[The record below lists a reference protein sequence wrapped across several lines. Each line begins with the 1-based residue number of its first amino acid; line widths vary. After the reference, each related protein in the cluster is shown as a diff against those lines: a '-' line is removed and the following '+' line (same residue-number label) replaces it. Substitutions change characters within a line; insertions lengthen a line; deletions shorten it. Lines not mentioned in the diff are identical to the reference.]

1 MANGGIIGPVNN
13 PTSTTATGVWQQ
25 EEQYEARVTD
35 TWPQRALFT
44 TKSARFNDDSSD
56 YLNRTPSSAT
66 NQKTF
71 TISMWVKRSELGA
84 GNGLILQGVNSGND
98 DFSIYFNGS
107 TDNLAIFSWASSS
120 EQFTLATNRKFR
132 DVSAWY
138 HIVVAVD
145 TTQGTAANRVKL
157 YINGVQETSFATE
170 NYPSQ
175 NINLEYNDTSALWVG
190 RGYGGTTLDG
200 YMTEVISVD
209 GTALTPTSFGVTNS
223 DGVWTPIPYS
233 GTFGTNGFKLQF
245 ENAAA
250 LGTDSSPN
258 GNTFTVNN
266 LTSIDQSTDYPV
278 VNFATANSLVVIG
291 NTGQTYAD
299 GNLTFNASGNNW
311 TATNSTIGASQGKW
325 YAEFKVVTLASS
337 TGYGMVGITGTE
349 NITNGNF
356 ISTEANSVGLGL
368 DYRGSGQT
376 YLYSAGSSVQAAG
389 VAFAAGAIIGLAVDM
404 DNKKF
409 YFSQNG
415 TYLTVGGSVGDPTSG
430 STGTGALTI
439 PAGIETFLFAVGGYS
454 TSFKGTWNFGSP
466 AYSISSSNADGNG
479 YGNFEYAVPS
489 GYYALNTA
497 NLAEFG

>member
-278 VNFATANSLVVIG
+278 VNYATLNSLIK
-291 NTGQTYAD
+291 TTSTISE
-299 GNLTFNASGNNW
+299 GNLQYTSPGSNPVFGSL
-311 TATNSTIGASQGKW
+311 SSIGMGQGKW
-325 YAEFKVVTLASS
+325 YGEVNYASGSNHYLVLGVADETFQNGSTTSSYDLGKSGTTSSIAYVVNTGAYRINNSNTSWGSAGGDGQIIMWAIDRVNNKIYFGVNGVWGASS
-337 TGYGMVGITGTE
+337 NPASNSGGIPTTALDSSTSWFIGCTNDTG
-349 NITNGNF
+349 
-356 ISTEANSVGLGL
+356 STE
-368 DYRGSGQT
+368 T
-376 YLYSAGSSVQAAG
+376 
-389 VAFAAGAIIGLAVDM
+389 VAQF
-404 DNKKF
+404 
-409 YFSQNG
+409 
-415 TYLTVGGSVGDPTSG
+415 
-430 STGTGALTI
+430 
-439 PAGIETFLFAVGGYS
+439 
-454 TSFKGTWNFGSP
+454 NFGSP
-466 AYSISSSNADGNG
+466 PYAISSGNADANG